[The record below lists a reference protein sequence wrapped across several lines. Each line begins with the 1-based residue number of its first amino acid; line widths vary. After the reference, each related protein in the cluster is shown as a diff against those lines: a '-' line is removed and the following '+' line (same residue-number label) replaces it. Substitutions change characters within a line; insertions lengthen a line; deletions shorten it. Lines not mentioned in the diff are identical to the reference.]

1 MSLSAIFTH
10 LLSTSKHGDPHHF
23 PQQPIPVLP
32 VLQFKPPPVQLESS
46 SSHPNSSLLRKET
59 ISILTAVFFHLKTVM
74 MSPFRF
80 LFSKLNSFSSLR
92 HSSYQSCS
100 LVPCQL
106 CCFSLYTLEHLN
118 FLVVIGSKPNTNL
131 VFPSPVGHIISG
143 AVQDAVGLLGHLG
156 TLLAHI
162 QLAVY
167 PYVLLFWAAFQ
178 PVFSKSTW
186 LHGIIMP
193 QMQHPALTVVEY
205 PMIGLISLI

>member
-1 MSLSAIFTH
+1 MGTPTTSLNSPLQCF
-10 LLSTSKHGDPHHF
+10 LFSK
-23 PQQPIPVLP
+23 
-32 VLQFKPPPVQLESS
+32 FKPPPVQLESS

-80 LFSKLNSFSSLR
+80 LFSKLNSFSSLT

-106 CCFSLYTLEHLN
+106 CCFSLYTLEHLS

-167 PYVLLFWAAFQ
+167 PYVLLFWSAFQ

-186 LHGIIMP
+186 LHGIIMT

-205 PMIGLISLI
+205 PVIGLISLI